1 MHAPRFRGLKN
12 VDGGF
17 KQDSSIVDSLKPDSF
32 QEWMISP
39 FHKGED
45 GPNAWHTIVVVI
57 LVFTGTLAN
66 SWIFHAV
73 LDGLLKSTLVPGAGD
88 FMIRALL
95 MGLTTSVLFMV
106 ISGWWSFDD
115 QLPTLIYPEL
125 ALAKIVSQRNRLGL
139 VVAVVYC
146 AIIFAGAAAAGGILR
161 VLDSSPVNAGIIN
174 AATNADGRWLYWFGT
189 SLFVF
194 AVLFCS
200 NMLQEGESEMKA
212 YYRSIKAG
220 AGMLFVLTIGF
231 ASHGL
236 RSYSSSHYV
245 TASIATGINVDWPIY
260 VFVALLA
267 APATAVVLYGLI
279 SFLVSRQGGRYTKM
293 KTDGPAESKE
303 SNSAIPMTN
312 VSTRVAKKINV
323 NY

>member
-1 MHAPRFRGLKN
+1 MQVPTRRIKN

-17 KQDSSIVDSLKPDSF
+17 KQDGSVTESLKPDSF
-32 QEWMISP
+32 QEWMIAP
-39 FHKGED
+39 FHKAD

-57 LVFTGTLAN
+57 LVFTGVIAN

-95 MGLTTSVLFMV
+95 MGMTTATLFMV

-125 ALAKIVSQRNRLGL
+125 ALAKVASQKNRLGL
-139 VVAVVYC
+139 VVALVYC
-146 AIIFAGAAAAGGILR
+146 GIIFGAAAAAGGILR
-161 VLDSSPVNAGIIN
+161 VLDSAPVNAGIIN

-194 AVLFCS
+194 AFLFCS
-200 NMLQEGESEMKA
+200 NMLQDGESDMKA

-220 AGMLFVLTIGF
+220 AGMLFVLTVGF

-236 RSYSSSHYV
+236 RSFSSSHYV
-245 TASIATGINVDWPIY
+245 TASIATGISLDWPIY

-267 APATAVVLYGLI
+267 APATAIVLYGLI
-279 SFLVSRQGGRYTKM
+279 SFLVSRQGGRYTDLMK
-293 KTDGPAESKE
+293 KTDGAQAE
-303 SNSAIPMTN
+303 IPMN
-312 VSTRVAKKINV
+312 ASSRVRGKIQV
-323 NY
+323 QY